1 MKVLV
6 TGGSGFLGSHVADA
20 LSEEN
25 HEVIIFDQKNSP
37 YLRADQT
44 MVVGDI
50 LDQELVEQLVKES
63 DAIYHFAGIA
73 DIEEASKNPIRTL
86 ETNVMGTMVL
96 LEAARKSTLQRFI
109 FSSSI
114 YVYSNRGAFYR
125 TSKKTCEQLIEDYN
139 LQFGLNYTILRF
151 GSLYGPRAAESNAVH
166 QMIKQALETNTMAYK
181 GTGEEIREYIH
192 AKDGAA
198 AAVEM
203 LEPEFENQI
212 IHLTGHERMTTL
224 NMMEMITEILGSDV
238 PIKVNTGEVIGH
250 YFQTPYSYTPKL
262 GKKLVRNSYIDI
274 GLGLLDL
281 IALHH
286 QFEVES
292 EE

>member
-166 QMIKQALETNTMAYK
+166 QLIKQALETNTMAYK